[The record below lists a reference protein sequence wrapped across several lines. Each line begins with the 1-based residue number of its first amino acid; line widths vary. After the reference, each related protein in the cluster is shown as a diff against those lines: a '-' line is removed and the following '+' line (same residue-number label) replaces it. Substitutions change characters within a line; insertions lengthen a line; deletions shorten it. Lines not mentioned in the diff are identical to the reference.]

1 MIRKG
6 TQVERLTKKVGQF
19 AETGKVIAIHDEF
32 SVEVEWEDGHQSIV
46 SKSGVMPLT
55 EANRPHKDA

>member
-6 TQVERLTKKVGQF
+6 TRIERLTKKVGQF
-19 AETGKVIAIHDEF
+19 PETGKVTAIHDEF
-32 SVEVEWEDGHQSIV
+32 SVEVEWDDGHESIV
-46 SKSGVMPLT
+46 SKSAVVPLT